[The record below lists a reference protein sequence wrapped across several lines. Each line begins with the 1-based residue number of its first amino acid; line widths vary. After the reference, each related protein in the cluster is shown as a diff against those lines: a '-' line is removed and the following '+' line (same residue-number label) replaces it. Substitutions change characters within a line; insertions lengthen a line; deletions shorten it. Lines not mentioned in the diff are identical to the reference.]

1 MSFEDT
7 SGTKEAKAVTAI
19 YERFLSF
26 RRIPLKVVII
36 TALAS
41 WALQIGAIVQAQP
54 LYIIVGFTLLP
65 WLPLILFEGI
75 WKYKHYHW
83 LAVFAVVTALQ
94 VGHIGE
100 HTAQVVQLGA
110 LNGTIA
116 CPTPADTPENA
127 ERAGRD
133 PGDATGDFVRSVVRP
148 DPATGQ
154 PKMDANGEQI
164 VGPPACG
171 VAGFLDF
178 ETIHLVWD
186 TLVWLGALWLLTKFP
201 RNTWLWIAMIFASLH
216 EMEHLFLGWIYLFE
230 TSTPFNY
237 PEQLWA
243 TTVDDD
249 GFVTATPVGLEAGT
263 NTFYEAGGKAGLLA
277 RNGLVENLIGTTGV
291 FPLRPY
297 LHFIYNSLVVIPTVI
312 AFLVQ
317 ARKAYDEYLD
327 DALPNLTEEQ
337 KIRTSTK
344 LDRQTFEP
352 GEVIVRQGDPAD
364 RFYIITRGQVE
375 VLREQNGQEILVS
388 RLGTGQYFGEIG
400 LMHGGKR
407 VATVRAA
414 DDVEVMALDRDTFGG
429 LMDESEMSRE
439 QVERLTRQRVGQ
451 LQAMRSDG

>member
-1 MSFEDT
+1 M
-7 SGTKEAKAVTAI
+7 TAI

-41 WALQIGAIVQAQP
+41 WALQIGAIVQDQP

-65 WLPLILFEGI
+65 WIPLVLFESI
-75 WKYKHYHW
+75 WKYQHYHW
-83 LAVFAVVTALQ
+83 VAVFAVVTALQ
-94 VGHIGE
+94 VGHMGE

-133 PGDATGDFVRSVVRP
+133 PSDATGEFVRSVVAP
-148 DPATGQ
+148 DQNGQ
-154 PKMDANGEQI
+154 PKTGADGEQI

-201 RNTWLWIAMIFASLH
+201 RNIWLWVAMIFASLH
-216 EMEHLFLGWIYLFE
+216 EVEHLFLGYIYLFE
-230 TSTPFNY
+230 QRALFNY

-249 GFVTATPVGLEAGT
+249 GFVTATPDGQEPGT

-277 RNGLVENLIGTTGV
+277 RNGMVENLLGTSGV

-297 LHFIYNSLVVIPTVI
+297 LHFIYNALVVIPTVI
-312 AFLVQ
+312 AFIVQTRKVYDQYLAKALPALSEEELVQ
-317 ARKAYDEYLD
+317 TTPKLER
-327 DALPNLTEEQ
+327 Q
-337 KIRTSTK
+337 KYES
-344 LDRQTFEP
+344 
-352 GEVIVRQGDPAD
+352 GSVIVRQGDLAD
-364 RFYIITRGQVE
+364 KFYIITRGQVE
-375 VLREQNGQEILVS
+375 VLREQNGQEVVVS

-400 LMHGGKR
+400 LLHGGKR
-407 VATVRAA
+407 IATVRAA
-414 DDVEVMALDRDTFGG
+414 GDAEVMALDRETFGN
-429 LMDESEMSRE
+429 LMGDSELSRQE
-439 QVERLTRQRVGQ
+439 VDRLVRQRVGQ
-451 LQAMRSDG
+451 LQAMRDSG